1 MALYNVVIKQ
11 MWCSPHCPPLQCGK
25 KHKCGAALIAL
36 LYNVVENKCGAALVA
51 LYNVVKTQ
59 MWCSPHCPPLQ
70 CGKNQMWCSPHCL
83 PLQCG

>member
-36 LYNVVENKCGAALVA
+36 LYNMVENKCGAALVA
-51 LYNVVKTQ
+51 LYNVVKTK
-59 MWCSPHCPPLQ
+59 CGAALNTCVSP
-70 CGKNQMWCSPHCL
+70 SA
-83 PLQCG
+83 